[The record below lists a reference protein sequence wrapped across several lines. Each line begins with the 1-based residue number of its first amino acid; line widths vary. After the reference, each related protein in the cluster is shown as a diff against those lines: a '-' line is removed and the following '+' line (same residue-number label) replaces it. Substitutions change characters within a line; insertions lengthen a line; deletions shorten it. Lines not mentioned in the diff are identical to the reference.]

1 MKIALIG
8 NETSRSELF
17 FETLSQ
23 GQLVNPGKKNIS
35 NVMVYDERLHE
46 LSQHFNPKKTTYASL
61 QTTFIDMSS
70 GMPFEELRLM
80 DALTFFIRTWPVYDG
95 EKVDPLSD
103 YDQFVTDLKI
113 RDLDMLDRYCTRNA
127 KDLNK
132 KKELE
137 YAKALFDCIE
147 NDYPISKAGTLAV
160 ERSRHLGLV
169 SIMPRFVMLDLCE
182 KEWKSSK
189 LAESMKNKYPD
200 AEFMEVCLS
209 VERDIALMDPE
220 SRQEMLDL
228 YHIKELVVDKFL
240 RKIFHYLGWINF
252 FTVGEDEV
260 KAWTLQD
267 GSFAYDAAGKIH
279 SDIQRGFIKAEVVHF
294 SDFKQHHFSLKECK
308 DTGSLSVEGKNYL
321 VQDGD
326 IIHFRFNV

>member
-23 GQLVNPGKKNIS
+23 GQTVMPGKKNIS

-46 LSQHFNPKKTTYASL
+46 MSQFYKPKKTTYASL
-61 QTTFIDMSS
+61 QTTFMDMSS
-70 GMPFEELRLM
+70 GLPFEELRLM
-80 DALTFFIRTWPVYDG
+80 EALTFFIRTWPVYEG
-95 EKVDPLSD
+95 EKVDPKSA
-103 YDQFVTDLKI
+103 YDHFITDLKI
-113 RDLDMLDRYCTRNA
+113 RDLDILDRYSTRNA

-132 KKELE
+132 KNELE
-137 YAKALFDCIE
+137 YAKALFECIE
-147 NDYPISKAGTLAV
+147 NDDPITKAGTLAV
-160 ERSRHLGLV
+160 EWSKHLGLV
-169 SIMPRFVMLDLCE
+169 SIIPRFIMLDLCE
-182 KEWKSSK
+182 KEWKTSS
-189 LAESMKNKYPD
+189 LAVSMKKDYPD

-228 YHIKELVVDKFL
+228 YNLKELVVDQFL

-260 KAWTLQD
+260 KAWTLKD
-267 GSFAYDAAGKIH
+267 GSNAFDAAGKIH
-279 SDIQRGFIKAEVVHF
+279 SDIQRGFIRAEVVHF
-294 SDFKQHHFSLKECK
+294 SDFKHHQFSLKECK
-308 DTGSLSVEGKNYL
+308 DTGCLSVEGKNYM